1 MAKKG
6 MKRPSQEE
14 NNKGQTKKRKKHSTF
29 CTRSKIIFR
38 V

>member
-14 NNKGQTKKRKKHSTF
+14 NNKGQTKKEKTLHLLYQK
-29 CTRSKIIFR
+29 
-38 V
+38 

>member
-14 NNKGQTKKRKKHSTF
+14 NNKGQTKKRKSTPP
-29 CTRSKIIFR
+29 SVPEVK
-38 V
+38 

>member
-14 NNKGQTKKRKKHSTF
+14 NNKGQTKKKKKTLHLLYQ
-29 CTRSKIIFR
+29 K
-38 V
+38 

>member
-14 NNKGQTKKRKKHSTF
+14 NNKGQTKREKYSTF